1 VHTVVY
7 VRLAMEQTTCHL
19 IWVLPPWRPCE
30 LETYMISIC
39 TLAMVLL
46 AVGALCS
53 SYGYFLCGLIMSPFI
68 FAATTNPM
76 QNPALSRHCLD
87 VGRALKRVDRTT
99 FLDWA
104 RWCEGVFSVNVAM
117 VLWDSFAPVACDV
130 HCASYSQVQLML
142 LINRTVAQAFCPRLA
157 SVNAS
162 VTCSWYLFS
171 LCGNVRNVDL
181 PCCFLV

>member
-1 VHTVVY
+1 
-7 VRLAMEQTTCHL
+7 MF
-19 IWVLPPWRPCE
+19 
-30 LETYMISIC
+30 S
-39 TLAMVLL
+39 
-46 AVGALCS
+46 
-53 SYGYFLCGLIMSPFI
+53 FL

-130 HCASYSQVQLML
+130 HCASYSQV
-142 LINRTVAQAFCPRLA
+142 RTVSVAYQLDYCTHFVVRAWQALMVP
-157 SVNAS
+157 
-162 VTCSWYLFS
+162 
-171 LCGNVRNVDL
+171 
-181 PCCFLV
+181 

>member
-1 VHTVVY
+1 
-7 VRLAMEQTTCHL
+7 
-19 IWVLPPWRPCE
+19 
-30 LETYMISIC
+30 
-39 TLAMVLL
+39 
-46 AVGALCS
+46 
-53 SYGYFLCGLIMSPFI
+53 MSPFI

-142 LINRTVAQAFCPRLA
+142 HINPTVAQALL
-157 SVNAS
+157 SV
-162 VTCSWYLFS
+162 L
-171 LCGNVRNVDL
+171 GKRR
-181 PCCFLV
+181 CFRDVLVVVVLWERA